1 MATLILSA
9 GCSDMLDVK
18 PTTFISDEAIWED
31 ANLINQFVANTYGS
45 MLCGFN
51 RCTAGYGQTWSMSW
65 AGNLD
70 AATDDFASV
79 ADSPIYTQLNKDAI
93 TAQSCPFVEEIWTQE
108 YIVIRKCNILIQQ
121 LPSVDEKI
129 LDTQTKDRLLTEARF
144 LRAFC
149 YFELARTFGKA
160 PLILEPQ
167 ELDDNLQVAPS
178 SFADIVDFP

>member
-1 MATLILSA
+1 MKSIRNYILMATLILSA

-31 ANLINQFVANTYGS
+31 ANLINQICSQHLRS

-79 ADSPIYTQLNKDAI
+79 ADSPYLHPAQQRRHYSTKLSFRRGNMDPRIHRYT
-93 TAQSCPFVEEIWTQE
+93 
-108 YIVIRKCNILIQQ
+108 
-121 LPSVDEKI
+121 
-129 LDTQTKDRLLTEARF
+129 
-144 LRAFC
+144 
-149 YFELARTFGKA
+149 
-160 PLILEPQ
+160 
-167 ELDDNLQVAPS
+167 
-178 SFADIVDFP
+178 

>member
-1 MATLILSA
+1 MKSIRNYILMATLILSA

-129 LDTQTKDRLLTEARF
+129 LDTQTKDRHPVEIKTQKTKNKYINHKHKPDQAVNDAEK
-144 LRAFC
+144 C
-149 YFELARTFGKA
+149 TRTKMTK
-160 PLILEPQ
+160 
-167 ELDDNLQVAPS
+167 
-178 SFADIVDFP
+178 